1 MPLARPAEESSLAD
15 PARDPHTVE
24 LFERWKAAERALAGA
39 ENHAIAT
46 ERAVAK
52 AERAAVNAERA
63 ADAALRTLGVAHGRF
78 RDHVDGL
85 ERGRR

>member
-1 MPLARPAEESSLAD
+1 MAD
-15 PARDPHTVE
+15 PPRDPRTIE

-39 ENHAIAT
+39 ENHAIAS

-52 AERAAVNAERA
+52 AERAAVNAEKA

-78 RDHVDGL
+78 RDHIADL
-85 ERGRR
+85 ERGR

>member
-1 MPLARPAEESSLAD
+1 LPD
-15 PARDPHTVE
+15 PTHDPRTLE

-78 RDHVDGL
+78 REHLTDL
-85 ERGRR
+85 ERHG

>member
-1 MPLARPAEESSLAD
+1 MPD
-15 PARDPHTVE
+15 PPRDPRTID

-39 ENHAIAT
+39 ENHAIAS
-46 ERAVAK
+46 ERAVAD

-78 RDHVDGL
+78 REHVAAL
-85 ERGRR
+85 ERHR